1 MRLHPTVTFAV
12 AVALASYLAGAA
24 AFGLRAPAAAEPAPP
39 SAGCTEKTLKFVVTD
54 DETVHAEQM
63 RFERRLSAESPALP
77 APGLHPKPVDPVASL
92 HAASHGYIV
101 VYFRARKTE
110 RGLGTIA
117 RQAVAQKIPLLAAP
131 REQQRDAL
139 VAVRE
144 GMELR
149 CSSGGPEQLARL
161 RAFGAAVYPGLAE

>member
-1 MRLHPTVTFAV
+1 MRLYAPVAV
-12 AVALASYLAGAA
+12 AVVVALASLLAGAA

-54 DETVHAEQM
+54 DETVHAEQL
-63 RFERRLSAESPALP
+63 RFERRLSTDSPALP

-101 VYFRARKTE
+101 VYFRAGPTDE
-110 RGLGTIA
+110 GLGTIA
-117 RQAVAQKIPLLAAP
+117 RHAVGQKIPLLAAP
-131 REQQRDAL
+131 REQRSAL
-139 VAVRE
+139 IAVRA

-149 CSSGGPEQLARL
+149 CASAGPEQLARV
-161 RAFGAAVYPGLAE
+161 RAFGAAVYPGLAG

>member
-1 MRLHPTVTFAV
+1 MHLQPTVAV
-12 AVALASYLAGAA
+12 AVVAALASFFAGAA
-24 AFGLRAPAAAEPAPP
+24 AFGLHAPAAAEPAPP

-54 DETVHAEQM
+54 DETVHAEQL

-101 VYFRARKTE
+101 VYFRAGTPDE
-110 RGLGTIA
+110 SLGTIA
-117 RQAVAQKIPLLAAP
+117 RHAVAQKIPLLAAP
-131 REQQRDAL
+131 RQQRDAL

-149 CSSGGPEQLARL
+149 CSSAGPEQLARL
-161 RAFGAAVYPGLAE
+161 RAFGAAVYPGLAG